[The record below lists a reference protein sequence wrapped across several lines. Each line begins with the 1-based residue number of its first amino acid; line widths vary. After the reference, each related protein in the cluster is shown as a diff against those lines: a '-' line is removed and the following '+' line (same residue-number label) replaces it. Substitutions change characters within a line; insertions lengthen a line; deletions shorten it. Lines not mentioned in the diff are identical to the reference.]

1 VPRIKDLPGPYWFYF
16 YSFDCDEPRH
26 VHVRRD
32 RRSCKFWLEPIGLE
46 RNRGFAE
53 RELSEIRSLIE
64 KHYDRIIE
72 AWHEH
77 CG

>member
-1 VPRIKDLPGPYWFYF
+1 VPRVEDLPGPYWFYF
-16 YSFDCDEPRH
+16 YSFDCYEPRH

-46 RNRGFAE
+46 RNCGFAE
-53 RELSEIRSLIE
+53 RELTGIRSLIE
-64 KHYDRIIE
+64 THYDRIIE